1 MKRRSFLRHAF
12 HAAAVPSAFS
22 SLGFTMPGRGSMEYL
37 LRQAAES
44 DRVLVM
50 VFLDGGND
58 GLNTVVPLNRM
69 SALNAVRPRVVLEE
83 NELLRLNQSEVGLHP
98 AMKNLREL
106 YNESKFQIIQN
117 VGYDNPDFSHF
128 RSTDIWMSG
137 SDSNEIVS
145 SGWMGRHIE
154 SIYPGYP
161 EAFPTDEMQ
170 DPLSVEIG
178 YGSSLL
184 FQGVAVSTSYTLQN
198 TESFYELLNNVEQEA
213 PDTPA
218 GDKLKFV
225 RLIARQS
232 QQYGERIVDVASKVN
247 QHVAYPGD
255 NEYSELGPQ
264 LKIVSKLIAGGS
276 RTPVYLVRLGGFDT
290 HDSQV
295 DGDHSEGEHARLL
308 QDLDESIAAFMQD
321 LEMHGV
327 ADKVL
332 GMTFSEFG
340 RTILSNASN
349 GTDHGT
355 AAPMFFFGNAV
366 RGGVVGSNPMV
377 DAQMDYRDNL
387 PHEYDFRQLY
397 SSVLDQWFGI
407 ESSARNE
414 TLFGDFESV
423 KIIGDPAIT
432 LSTRSEASLMVYPN
446 PLNGTSSI
454 TYHGDG
460 TTVKIELMNR
470 QGKVVETIFNG
481 VSSRGTNTH
490 SWNTASI
497 PNGRYFVLLRSQSGK
512 QVFSVV
518 K

>member
-1 MKRRSFLRHAF
+1 MKRRSFLRHAM
-12 HAAAVPSAFS
+12 HAAAVPGVFS
-22 SLGFTMPGRGSMEYL
+22 SLGFTMPGRRSMEYF
-37 LRQAAES
+37 LRQAAET

-50 VFLDGGND
+50 IFLDGGND
-58 GLNTVVPLNRM
+58 GLNTVVPLDRM
-69 SALNAVRPRVVLEE
+69 SALNAVRSRVVLDED
-83 NELLRLNQSEVGLHP
+83 ELLRLPQSQIGLHP
-98 AMKNLREL
+98 VMTDLKEL
-106 YNESKFQIIQN
+106 YEESKFQIIQN

-137 SDSNEIVS
+137 SSSSEIVG
-145 SGWMGRHIE
+145 SGWMGRHLE
-154 SIYPGYP
+154 NVYPGYP
-161 EAFPTDEMQ
+161 EAFPTDDMQ

-184 FQGVAVSTSYTLQN
+184 FQGVSVSTSYTLQN
-198 TESFYELLNNVEQEA
+198 ADSFYELLNNVEQEA

-218 GDKLKFV
+218 GEKLKFI

-232 QQYGERIVDVASKVN
+232 QEYGQRIVDVASQVDN
-247 QHVAYPGD
+247 HVPYPGD
-255 NEYSELGPQ
+255 TEYSQLGPQ

-290 HDSQV
+290 HDTQV
-295 DGDHSEGEHARLL
+295 ESDHSVGEHARLL
-308 QDLDESIAAFMQD
+308 KDLNDSIAAFMKD
-321 LEMHGV
+321 LELHDV

-366 RGGVVGSNPMV
+366 KGGVVGSNPV
-377 DAQMDYRDNL
+377 IDAQMTYADNL
-387 PHEYDFRQLY
+387 PHAFDFRQLY

-407 ESSARNE
+407 ESSSRNAV
-414 TLFGDFESV
+414 LFGDFESLE
-423 KIIGDPAIT
+423 IIGDPAIT
-432 LSTRSEASLMVYPN
+432 LSVRSEFDLSVYPN
-446 PLNGTSSI
+446 PLNGQSTI
-454 TYHGDG
+454 RYEGDG
-460 TTVKIELMNR
+460 RPVKIDLMDMKG
-470 QGKVVETIFNG
+470 QVVQTIFNG
-481 VSSRGTNTH
+481 LSTRGLNRHT
-490 SWNTASI
+490 WNTATI
-497 PNGRYFVLLRSQSGK
+497 PNGRYFVLLRSEAGR